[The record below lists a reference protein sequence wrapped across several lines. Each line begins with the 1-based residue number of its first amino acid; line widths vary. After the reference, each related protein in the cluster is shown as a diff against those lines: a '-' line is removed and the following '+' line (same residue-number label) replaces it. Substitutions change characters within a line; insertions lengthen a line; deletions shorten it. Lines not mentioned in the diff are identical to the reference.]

1 VKHVKFSIVIPYK
14 QRLHNIK
21 IVFASLADQTMD
33 ASQFEIVVGAME
45 YSPEYAA
52 ACHEFTDRLNIV
64 SVLTAEEW
72 NVSRARNLAIR
83 HAAGDVIVFLD
94 ADMALPTRMLQT
106 IHERYFSARQDHC
119 VLGQMVGYSGA
130 LTNKDVESIDELS
143 YDHYRDVLAG
153 LEATGDVGTD
163 MRWKVHPVPQPWT
176 LVWTALVAV
185 PVATVRQHDLYFDT
199 AFRGWGAEDQEW
211 GYRVQAAGTPIVLAE
226 DVYGLHLPHH
236 RNGAANRH
244 TLVTNKDYFLTK
256 WPCLEVEL
264 FRAFEF
270 DGANE
275 RYFGVKAELARL
287 APETGGALATVR
299 GSIDGVDTIVIGAP
313 FDGRQQTCAPHI
325 TGRFDTDAPLEIL
338 PLTGFALPYP
348 DQSVHDCHILAPIH
362 GLSPSLRD
370 TVHNEARRVARN
382 LAPLGALVG
391 ADRTAAGRGVA

>member
-1 VKHVKFSIVIPYK
+1 MKFSIVIPYK

-21 IVFASLADQTMD
+21 IVLASLAAQTMD

-52 ACHEFTDRLNIV
+52 ACREFTDRLNIV

-94 ADMALPTRMLQT
+94 ADMALPPRMLQT
-106 IHERYFSARQDHC
+106 IHERYFAAGQRHC
-119 VLGQMVGYSGA
+119 VVGQMVGYSGA
-130 LTNKDVESIDELS
+130 LTNKDVQSIDELS
-143 YDHYRDVLAG
+143 YDHYRTVLAE
-153 LEATGDVGTD
+153 LEETGDVGTD

-185 PVATVRQHDLYFDT
+185 PTATVRQHDLYFDT

-211 GYRVQAAGTPIVLAE
+211 GYRVHTAGTPIVLAA

-236 RNGAANRH
+236 RNGSANRH

-256 WPCLEVEL
+256 WPCLDVEL

-275 RYFGVKAELARL
+275 RYFEVKAELARL
-287 APETGGALATVR
+287 VPETGGALATVR
-299 GSIDGVDTIVIGAP
+299 GTIDGTDTLLIGAP
-313 FDGRQQTCAPHI
+313 FDTRRQTCPPQI

-348 DQSVHDCHILAPIH
+348 DQSVHDCQILAPIN
-362 GLSPSLRD
+362 GLSAFLRD

-382 LAPLGALVG
+382 LVPVDALVK
-391 ADRTAAGRGVA
+391 AVRAAAGRRVA